1 MKKTLG
7 MRIREARKEKGWTM
21 QELSERTNI
30 SQSQISNYE
39 KDTRNP
45 SFANMAKIADV
56 FEVSLDWFAI
66 GLDGF

>member
-1 MKKTLG
+1 
-7 MRIREARKEKGWTM
+7 M

>member
-7 MRIREARKEKGWTM
+7 MRIREARQEKGYTM
-21 QELSERTNI
+21 QELAELTKI

-39 KDTRNP
+39 KDMRNP

-56 FEVSLDWFAI
+56 FEISLDWFAL
-66 GLDGF
+66 GYDV